1 MLQRTY
7 AIPAQGAGHFELM
20 GAIEASGAMRLGVP
34 EAILN
39 TGKDSANDHGQ
50 WRGGDFRTSFVG
62 GNWDDGAEA
71 GARCVDVNNNPW
83 NVNSNAGLRAACD
96 SL

>member
-1 MLQRTY
+1 MVQRTY

-39 TGKDSANDHGQ
+39 I
-50 WRGGDFRTSFVG
+50 G
-62 GNWDDGAEA
+62 GNGKGYVLEPLTDWDPTAVANQD
-71 GARCVDVNNNPW
+71 R
-83 NVNSNAGLRAACD
+83 
-96 SL
+96 SLDAL